1 MTLTQLG
8 YGLSWVICLGI
19 IVVGARF
26 LLAPRPSAAGF
37 GVDVGPDAGRAGA
50 YLAVKAVRDI
60 GSGLVAF
67 VLIVAASRQALGLFM
82 LAAAS
87 IPIGDA
93 LVVLRYKRAQDPR
106 LRDARRHRRGDAGH
120 CGAATEVTASRLAHG
135 QERQPARAAHE
146 IWRLERG
153 LDRADRNH
161 QRPAD
166 GGPAILI
173 PAS

>member
-1 MTLTQLG
+1 MTLTHLG

-26 LLAPRPSAAGF
+26 LLAPRPSAAGY
-37 GVDVGPDAGRAGA
+37 GVDVGPDAGRARA

-82 LAAAS
+82 LAAAI

-93 LVVLRYKRAQDPR
+93 LVVLRFNGPR
-106 LRDARRHRRGDAGH
+106 ILAYAMHGGTAVVMLVIAALLLR
-120 CGAATEVTASRLAHG
+120 
-135 QERQPARAAHE
+135 
-146 IWRLERG
+146 
-153 LDRADRNH
+153 
-161 QRPAD
+161 
-166 GGPAILI
+166 
-173 PAS
+173 